1 MKFISKINSLFS
13 FRKEKD
19 AEGAEV
25 WLVSWNAR
33 YGEYSGE
40 KQRVAKAF
48 LLEEDA
54 IAFAES
60 LKQAH
65 KLLQNTND
73 IHIEITRQD

>member
-1 MKFISKINSLFS
+1 MKFISKINALFS
-13 FRKEKD
+13 FQKEKD

-33 YGEYSGE
+33 YGEYSSDI
-40 KQRVAKAF
+40 KRIAKAF

-60 LKQAH
+60 LKQAQ
-65 KLLQNTND
+65 KLLHNTND
-73 IHIEITRQD
+73 IHIKIARQD

>member
-33 YGEYSGE
+33 YGEYSGDE
-40 KQRVAKAF
+40 QRVAKAF
-48 LLEEDA
+48 LLKEDA